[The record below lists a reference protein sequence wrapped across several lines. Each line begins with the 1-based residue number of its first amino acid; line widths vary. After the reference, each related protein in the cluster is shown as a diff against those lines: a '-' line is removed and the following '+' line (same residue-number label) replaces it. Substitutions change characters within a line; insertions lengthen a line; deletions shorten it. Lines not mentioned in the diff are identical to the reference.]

1 MRTARV
7 IISVIAVGLWLSVSL
22 AAHHGAAAFD
32 VGKKVVLKGTVAGWI
47 YSNPHCLL
55 SLDVMGE
62 DGKVVRWIAEGQA
75 PNVVYP
81 VGYRKDSFNFGDQV
95 TVTVEPVKNGRPMG
109 RILSAVLADGTALG
123 VANSSGTPPQPSAN
137 PAAATPQ

>member
-7 IISVIAVGLWLSVSL
+7 IISVVAVGLSLSVPL

-55 SLDVMGE
+55 SVDVVGD

-109 RILSAVLADGTALG
+109 RILGAVLADGTVLG
-123 VANSSGTPPQPSAN
+123 VANSSGAPPVRDQ
-137 PAAATPQ
+137 

>member
-1 MRTARV
+1 MRTARLVVPV
-7 IISVIAVGLWLSVSL
+7 ITVVLCLSASL

-55 SLDVMGE
+55 SLDVVGD
-62 DGKVVRWIAEGQA
+62 DGKPVRWIVEGQA

-95 TVTVEPVKNGRPMG
+95 TVTVEPVKNGRPQG
-109 RILSAVLADGTALG
+109 RILAAVLADGTVLG
-123 VANSSGTPPQPSAN
+123 VANSSGTPP
-137 PAAATPQ
+137 AAQ

>member
-1 MRTARV
+1 MRTRRV
-7 IISVIAVGLWLSVSL
+7 VGTVAALGLLISVPVS
-22 AAHHGAAAFD
+22 AHHGAAAFD
-32 VGKKVVLKGTVAGWI
+32 VGKRVVLKGTVAGWV

-109 RILSAVLADGTALG
+109 RILAAVLADGTTLG
-123 VANSSGTPPQPSAN
+123 VANSSGAPPQTPPVTSEQK
-137 PAAATPQ
+137 

>member
-7 IISVIAVGLWLSVSL
+7 IISVVAVGLSLSVPL

-81 VGYRKDSFNFGDQV
+81 AGYRKDSFNFGDQV

-109 RILSAVLADGTALG
+109 RILGAVLADGTVLG
-123 VANSSGTPPQPSAN
+123 VANSSGTPPVPS
-137 PAAATPQ
+137 Q

>member
-1 MRTARV
+1 MKIARV
-7 IISVIAVGLWLSVSL
+7 IIAVVAVGSWLSVPL

-55 SLDVMGE
+55 SLDVKGE
-62 DGKVVRWIAEGQA
+62 DGTVVRWIAEGQA

-109 RILSAVLADGTALG
+109 RILAAVLADGTTLG
-123 VANSSGTPPQPSAN
+123 VANSSGTPPQP
-137 PAAATPQ
+137 TR

>member
-1 MRTARV
+1 MRTVRV
-7 IISVIAVGLWLSVSL
+7 IALVAACGLLVSVPL
-22 AAHHGAAAFD
+22 AAHHGAAAYD
-32 VGKKVVLKGTVAGWI
+32 VGKQVVLKGTVVGWV

-55 SLDVMGE
+55 SLDVKSD
-62 DGKVVRWIAEGQA
+62 DGQVVRWIAEGQA

-109 RILSAVLADGTALG
+109 RILAAVLADGTKLG
-123 VANSSGTPPQPSAN
+123 VANSSGTS
-137 PAAATPQ
+137 PAPTPQ

>member
-1 MRTARV
+1 MKSVPV
-7 IISVIAVGLWLSVSL
+7 IVLVAAIGFVLGTSAS
-22 AAHHGAAAFD
+22 AHHGAAAFD

-81 VGYRKDSFNFGDQV
+81 VGYRKDSFTFGDQV

-109 RILSAVLADGTALG
+109 RILAAMLADGTTLG
-123 VANSSGTPPQPSAN
+123 VANSSGTPPPPS
-137 PAAATPQ
+137 P

>member
-7 IISVIAVGLWLSVSL
+7 IFSVVAVGLSLGLPLSVPL

-55 SLDVMGE
+55 SLDVTGE

-81 VGYRKDSFNFGDQV
+81 AGYRKDSFNFGDQV
-95 TVTVEPVKNGRPMG
+95 SVTVEPVKNGRPMG
-109 RILSAVLADGTALG
+109 RILNAVLADGTTLG
-123 VANSSGTPPQPSAN
+123 VANSSGTPPRSA
-137 PAAATPQ
+137 P